1 MKSCTDFLRRE
12 VNQAIE
18 SNRRDTTF
26 VTNNIS
32 DVMKKEIQN
41 IQD

>member
-18 SNRRDTTF
+18 SNKGKVRCQT
-26 VTNNIS
+26 IEE
-32 DVMKKEIQN
+32 KLKHEK
-41 IQD
+41 